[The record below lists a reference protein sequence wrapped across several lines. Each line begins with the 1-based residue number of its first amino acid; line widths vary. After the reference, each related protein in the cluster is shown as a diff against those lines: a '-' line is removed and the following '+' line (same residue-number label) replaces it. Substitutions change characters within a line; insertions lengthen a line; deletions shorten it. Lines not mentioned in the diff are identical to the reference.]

1 MQIVFEWDAL
11 KARVN
16 WRKHRI
22 SFDEA
27 LTVFNDNL
35 ARIFPDPDHS
45 SEEFREIIVGHSLL
59 ARLLFVSFVE
69 KLDGRVRII
78 SARKATRREEENYE
92 EDA

>member
-1 MQIVFEWDAL
+1 MQIVFEWDAG

-16 WRKHRI
+16 WRKHQI

-27 LTVFNDNL
+27 LTVFNDDL

-45 SEEFREIIVGHSLL
+45 SEEFRELIVGYSLL

-69 KLDGRVRII
+69 KPSGRVRIV
-78 SARKATRREEENYE
+78 SARKATRRERENHE